1 MPSDNNEPT
10 SPAKEDVVASSTMA
24 EEAADAPSAAST
36 EEAAVAAKEDEKPE
50 SQSAPSPADSRS
62 EEGEARSDDS
72 PEESDERAA
81 SGRDGNEKHTT
92 TAETDNGDAQPPLP
106 NEPTPGDG
114 DAPPLPAEAPPGQQ
128 QQVDDGWSAE
138 WDATNQTWYFYNRFT
153 GVSQWD
159 NPRQPTAAA
168 AAAASQQPQISQP
181 TSIAGGYNPA
191 IHGSWDPN
199 APYAQ
204 AYKDP
209 DADGTTGGTTTTAA
223 ADEAEYQADL
233 AMYHAEMQGA
243 DPTAA
248 AAGFE
253 EYGAVPAA
261 FNRRTGKTQAG
272 DQNPERYSDAN
283 KSYRQMNAYF
293 NVDQAANSHDGRSL
307 KAERRGKQPTRKEL
321 SMWKEKR
328 KARKEEKRRAWLR
341 D

>member
-1 MPSDNNEPT
+1 MPSDKEPS
-10 SPAKEDVVASSTMA
+10 SPAKDIAASSNM
-24 EEAADAPSAAST
+24 T
-36 EEAAVAAKEDEKPE
+36 EEAKAA
-50 SQSAPSPADSRS
+50 SQSSSPTKDREEPAQASKAAEEDKAQFAPSPADSRS

-72 PEESDERAA
+72 PEEKEQK
-81 SGRDGNEKHTT
+81 GK
-92 TAETDNGDAQPPLP
+92 NGDNHTADEEAQPPLP
-106 NEPTPGDG
+106 NEPTPGG
-114 DAPPLPAEAPPGQQ
+114 DDSAPPLPNEAPPGQE
-128 QQVDDGWSAE
+128 VDDGWSAE
-138 WDATNQTWYFYNRFT
+138 WDATNQTWYFYNRLT

-159 NPRQPTAAA
+159 NPRQPSSSAAA
-168 AAAASQQPQISQP
+168 ADGAPGTSTSAAQPPISQP

-209 DADGTTGGTTTTAA
+209 DADA

-248 AAGFE
+248 AEGF
-253 EYGAVPAA
+253 EYGASAAA
-261 FNRRTGKTQAG
+261 FNRRTGKTQPG

>member
-1 MPSDNNEPT
+1 MPSRNEPM
-10 SPAKEDVVASSTMA
+10 SPAKDVVVAASSDVP
-24 EEAADAPSAAST
+24 EEAGAASQSSSPAKAG
-36 EEAAVAAKEDEKPE
+36 EEAGAASDAAKEEKP
-50 SQSAPSPADSRS
+50 QTTPSPADSRS

-72 PEESDERAA
+72 PEKSEQKE
-81 SGRDGNEKHTT
+81 RDGDSHAGT
-92 TAETDNGDAQPPLP
+92 DAQPPLP

-114 DAPPLPAEAPPGQQ
+114 QAPPLPAEAPPGQE
-128 QQVDDGWSAE
+128 VDDGWSAE

-159 NPRQPTAAA
+159 NPRQPTADAGTAPGTSTAA
-168 AAAASQQPQISQP
+168 AQQISQP

-204 AYKDP
+204 AYKNP
-209 DADGTTGGTTTTAA
+209 DADA

-248 AAGFE
+248 AEGFE
-253 EYGAVPAA
+253 YAVPAA

-272 DQNPERYSDAN
+272 DQNPERHSDAN

>member
-1 MPSDNNEPT
+1 MPSDNEAT
-10 SPAKEDVVASSTMA
+10 SPAKAPVDPSSHDLETSSLKDSAAPVEA
-24 EEAADAPSAAST
+24 EETVSP
-36 EEAAVAAKEDEKPE
+36 AKSPLAQENEP
-50 SQSAPSPADSRS
+50 QAAPSPADSRS
-62 EEGEARSDDS
+62 EEGEARSSDS
-72 PEESDERAA
+72 QEEGEQDTRGGDEHTSA
-81 SGRDGNEKHTT
+81 S
-92 TAETDNGDAQPPLP
+92 APPLP
-106 NEPTPGDG
+106 NEPTPGGG
-114 DAPPLPAEAPPGQQ
+114 DAPPLPAEAPPGQAAGTGA
-128 QQVDDGWSAE
+128 DDGWTAQ
-138 WDATNQTWYFYNRFT
+138 WDATNQTWYFYNHLT
-153 GVSQWD
+153 GISQWD
-159 NPRQPTAAA
+159 NPRLAAPTAPATSASAA
-168 AAAASQQPQISQP
+168 TASQISQP

-199 APYAQ
+199 ASYAQ

-209 DADGTTGGTTTTAA
+209 DA

-233 AMYHAEMQGA
+233 AAYNAEMDGS

-248 AAGFE
+248 AEGFGGEYASAAG
-253 EYGAVPAA
+253 

-272 DQNPERYSDAN
+272 DQNPERHSDAS